1 MLCAVIMAGG
11 KGTRFWP
18 LSTEEKPKQF
28 LNLIG
33 EKTMIQMTVERIL
46 PIIPIER
53 IFISTG
59 RDYVNLVR
67 EQLPQLPVDNIIIEP
82 VGRNTA
88 PCIGLSA
95 LHIKK
100 KHNDATMVVLPSDH
114 LVKDDEDFVN
124 TLKCGEEYLNKNPEA
139 TLTIG
144 MTPNRP
150 ETGYGYIKF
159 TETYNEVKGKKVIEV
174 EKFVEK
180 PNMEKAIEYYSSG
193 NYLWNGGMFLWKV
206 ENLLELMETH
216 LKSTFD
222 ILNTIVNSEAEVYES
237 ILNEN
242 YCKTENISI
251 DYGILEKVKNI
262 CVIPGDFGWDDVG
275 SWFALE
281 RYKEKDENDNTIVG
295 EVRNLGG
302 KGNIVVGSTKPI
314 VIAGLEDVILVE
326 SEEMIFLAKK
336 ENINDISEI
345 RKRYVG

>member
-28 LNLIG
+28 LKLIG
-33 EKTMIQMTVERIL
+33 EKTMIQMTVDRIL
-46 PIIPIER
+46 PIIPMER

-67 EQLPQLPVDNIIIEP
+67 EQLPQIPVDNIIIEP

-100 KHNDATMVVLPSDH
+100 KYKDATMAVLPSDH
-114 LVKDDEDFVN
+114 LVKDDNDFVK
-124 TLKCGEEYLNKNPEA
+124 TLKCGEEYLNKYPEA

-159 TETYNEVKGKKVIEV
+159 TECYSEVKGKKVIGV
-174 EKFVEK
+174 DKFVEK
-180 PNMEKAIEYYSSG
+180 PNMEKAIEYYRSG

-206 ENLLELMETH
+206 ENLLQLMATH

-222 ILNTIVNSEAEVYES
+222 TLNTIVNSEAEVYES

-251 DYGILEKVKNI
+251 DYGILEKAKNI

-281 RYKEKDENDNTIVG
+281 RYREKDEDNNTIVG
-295 EVRNLGG
+295 EVKNLGG